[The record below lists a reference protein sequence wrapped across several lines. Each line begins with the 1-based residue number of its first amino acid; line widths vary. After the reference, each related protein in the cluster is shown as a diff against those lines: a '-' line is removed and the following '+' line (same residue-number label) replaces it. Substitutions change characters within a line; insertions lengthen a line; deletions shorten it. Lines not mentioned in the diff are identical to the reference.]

1 MNADYNYDGEYLYMS
16 EVIDGIINK
25 HDEFYTTT
33 EVLFNPNDRFF
44 NFQYHLYYDYLD
56 DDLIQQI

>member
-44 NFQYHLYYDYLD
+44 NF
-56 DDLIQQI
+56 